1 MDPAAILAYLAFG
14 LFGGIIGGLLGVGG
28 SIGFIPVAT
37 VFLAPDKQQLQGA
50 AMIAN
55 LLVALTAYRRY
66 RRADALEWR
75 TAARVVPAAL
85 VAVLGGVAASVW
97 LDAQGFRVAF
107 AAFLALVGIREF
119 RLLVLR
125 RPDHP
130 HGEVRELSLP
140 HATAIGAVMGSLSG
154 LLGIGGGVIGV
165 PLFRTWARLPVKRAV
180 VASVCTM
187 LPLCLVGAATKAA
200 TLWNTPLEGSGTALG
215 PTLAIAAC
223 LAPTAMVGSWLG
235 ASANLRLAGGWVRL
249 VLAAY
254 LPVAAVAMAWPVVA
268 GWIAAHR

>member
-1 MDPAAILAYLAFG
+1 MDPAPALAYLAFG

-66 RRADALEWR
+66 RRADALEWQ
-75 TAARVVPAAL
+75 TAARIVPVAL
-85 VAVLGGVAASVW
+85 LSVLAGVAASMYV
-97 LDAQGFRVAF
+97 DAQAFRVAF
-107 AAFLALVGIREF
+107 AAFLALVGVREF
-119 RLLVLR
+119 RLLILR
-125 RPDHP
+125 RPDHRP
-130 HGEVRELSLP
+130 DEVRELTRP
-140 HATAIGAVMGSLSG
+140 RAAAIGAVMGSLSG
-154 LLGIGGGVIGV
+154 LLGIGGGVVGV
-165 PLFRTWARLPVKRAV
+165 PLLRTWAKLPVKRAV

-187 LPLCLVGAATKAA
+187 LPLCLVGATTKAV
-200 TLWNTPLEGSGTALG
+200 TLWNTPLEGGGSALA

-223 LAPTAMVGSWLG
+223 LGPTAMIGSWLG
-235 ASANLRLAGGWVRL
+235 ASANLRLAGGWVRF

-254 LPVAAVAMAWPVVA
+254 LPVAAVAMAWPVVS
-268 GWIAAHR
+268 GWIAGHR